1 MNIRRQTRLVHEGEY
16 VAEVEIELIETDDEW
31 SPYLSK
37 NDALKLD
44 DVRLALQRNDLR
56 QASQLANVYRLT
68 PVTA

>member
-1 MNIRRQTRLVHEGEY
+1 MKIRRQTRLVHEGEY
-16 VAEVEIELIETDDEW
+16 VAEVEIELIETDDKW